1 MPSPSDDSDRRWMH
15 PWLRVERATRA
26 VLADRLTHGGSEP
39 GDRKLLALI
48 SARKAIARAG
58 WFN

>member
-1 MPSPSDDSDRRWMH
+1 MADDDRAWQH

-26 VLADRLTHGGSEP
+26 IIAARMTHGATATS
-39 GDRKLLALI
+39 DRAV
-48 SARKAIARAG
+48 AAIIAERENIERAG